1 MRIAVTGATGFLGR
15 YLVSHLVEQGHQC
28 RCWFR
33 SGSDRSGLLENSTD
47 VEWCPGELGDV
58 RGCQELVEGCAAVVH
73 AGLHRQSSTF
83 RGGEGDPVAY
93 VEKNVMG
100 SLQLIEAGRRA
111 GVSRFVFVSTCAV
124 HEKILDDRTLDE
136 AHPLWPTTLYGAYKA
151 AVEKFIHSFGF
162 GEGFPICAIRPT
174 GIYGIA
180 RPLQRSKWYSL
191 VRSIVHNEPVHCDR
205 GGKEVHVSDVA
216 RAIGLLLVAPEVAG
230 ESFSCYDR
238 YVSQF
243 EVAELAK
250 QIAGSTSV
258 ITGHQTAPKHQISAD
273 KIQRLGMQFG
283 GLDVLTHTIAEL
295 VQQVRDSE

>member
-1 MRIAVTGATGFLGR
+1 MRIGVTGATGFLGR
-15 YLVSHLVEQGHQC
+15 YLVRHLVEQGHQC

-33 SGSDRSGLLENSTD
+33 PSSDRTGLIDNPAD
-47 VEWCPGELGDV
+47 VEWCPGELGDL
-58 RGCQELVEGCAAVVH
+58 RGCQDLIDGCDAVVH
-73 AGLHRQSSTF
+73 AGLHRQGSTF
-83 RGGEGDPVAY
+83 RGAEDDPVAY

-100 SLQLIEAGRRA
+100 SLQLIEASRRA

-151 AVEKFIHSFGF
+151 AVEKFVHSFGF
-162 GEGFPICAIRPT
+162 GDGFPICALRPT

-180 RPLQRSKWYSL
+180 RPLQHSKWYPL
-191 VRSIVHNEPVHCDR
+191 IRSIVNNEPVHCDR

-250 QIAGSTSV
+250 QLAGSTSV
-258 ITGHQTAPKHQISAD
+258 ITGNHTAPKHQISVT
-273 KIQRLGMQFG
+273 KIERLGMRFG
-283 GLDVLTHTIAEL
+283 GIDVLTQTIAEL
-295 VQQVRDSE
+295 VQQVRATG